1 DLLAIKGWDIRRA
14 ERFVAEAARVE
25 PVCPPEV
32 LDRKDVR
39 LVTFNDE
46 EYPALLREIP
56 DSPVALFVRGR
67 LDFGSAPAIAI
78 VGARNGTQM
87 GYDIAR
93 DFGCR
98 LARAGF
104 VVVNGPDVVYPRGN
118 LKIRDAILKKG
129 AVISEYAPGTI
140 ARPWFFPVRNRII
153 SGMCVATLVVEASA
167 RSGSLI
173 TARLAGEQN
182 REIFAIPGSIKSST
196 SEGTL
201 SLLQEGGIMVTDPDE
216 IIRYYSALLPD
227 KAFEAE
233 KKQDD
238 DLTDEEKKLLSQLA
252 SEAVSLDRLLE
263 NGWQRERLSLLL
275 QLEMRDY
282 VIKLTG
288 STYQARKK
296 VNEKR

>member
-1 DLLAIKGWDIRRA
+1 MSRTRATLAAGLIKEFETPQRAFRATKSDLLAIKGWDIRRA
-14 ERFVAEAARVE
+14 ERFVAEAARIE

-67 LDFGSAPAIAI
+67 LDFGNAPAIAI

-98 LARAGF
+98 LAKAGF
-104 VVVNGPDVVYPRGN
+104 VVVSGLALGIDTYAHRGALEADGHTVAVLANGPDVVYPRGN

-153 SGMCVATLVVEASA
+153 SGMCVATLAVEASA

-173 TARLAGEQN
+173 LPAGREQN

-196 SEGTL
+196 SEGTP
-201 SLLQEGGIMVTDPDE
+201 EPAADGGILVTDPDE
-216 IIRYYSALLPD
+216 IIRYYSALLP
-227 KAFEAE
+227 E
-233 KKQDD
+233 KPVASEKNHDD
-238 DLTDEEKKLLSQLA
+238 DLT
-252 SEAVSLDRLLE
+252 
-263 NGWQRERLSLLL
+263 
-275 QLEMRDY
+275 
-282 VIKLTG
+282 
-288 STYQARKK
+288 
-296 VNEKR
+296 

>member
-1 DLLAIKGWDIRRA
+1 MADAFSADRRLPWLKLASMNWLGATLAAGLIKEFETPQRAFRATKGDLLAIKGWDIRRA

-67 LDFGSAPAIAI
+67 LDFGNAPAIAI

-104 VVVNGPDVVYPRGN
+104 VVVSGLALGVDTVAHRAAIDAGGRTLAVLGSGLDQLYPPQNRG
-118 LKIRDAILKKG
+118 LAQAIAGQG
-129 AVISEYAPGTI
+129 AVISDYPLGT
-140 ARPWFFPVRNRII
+140 RPDANNFPPRNRII
-153 SGMCVATLVVEASA
+153 SG
-167 RSGSLI
+167 
-173 TARLAGEQN
+173 
-182 REIFAIPGSIKSST
+182 
-196 SEGTL
+196 
-201 SLLQEGGIMVTDPDE
+201 
-216 IIRYYSALLPD
+216 
-227 KAFEAE
+227 
-233 KKQDD
+233 
-238 DLTDEEKKLLSQLA
+238 
-252 SEAVSLDRLLE
+252 
-263 NGWQRERLSLLL
+263 
-275 QLEMRDY
+275 
-282 VIKLTG
+282 
-288 STYQARKK
+288 
-296 VNEKR
+296 